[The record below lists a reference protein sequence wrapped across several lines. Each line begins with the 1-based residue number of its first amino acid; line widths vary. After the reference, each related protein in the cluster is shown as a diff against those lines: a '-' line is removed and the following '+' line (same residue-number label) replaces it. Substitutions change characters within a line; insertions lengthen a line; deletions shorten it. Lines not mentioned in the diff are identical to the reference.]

1 MSIAME
7 AFQILASEHG
17 LIVSVT
23 TPSGLVTGGIA
34 SVWNEQPNQ
43 RNYGETGERTV
54 RMGQL
59 LVDDSCTPPY
69 QVGEQWTI
77 RGEVWQVHDSPN
89 FNEGVRIYTVR
100 RDDKVKSTQSR
111 TPVL

>member
-7 AFQILASEHG
+7 AFQVLASEHG
-17 LIVSVT
+17 PIVSVT
-23 TPSGLVTGGIA
+23 SPSGVITGGIA

-43 RNYGETGERTV
+43 RTYDEKGERTV

-59 LVDDSCTPPY
+59 LVDDSLVPAY
-69 QVGEQWTI
+69 QVGEQWTV

-89 FNEGVRIYTVR
+89 FNEGIRIYTVR

-111 TPVL
+111 TPIL